1 MAKIAKIKAASSAA
15 APAAPAAPGA
25 PAAPPAPKTVT
36 YSYSNSI
43 GKNIKAIQNPTVA
56 PGTVK
61 SCVSIS
67 KSITNGLTY
76 ERKLFHLVI
85 FILNENHI
93 FCIIQFLRRIILTFC

>member
-15 APAAPAAPGA
+15 APAAPAAQGA

-61 SCVSIS
+61 SRKILPMSESIL
-67 KSITNGLTY
+67 KGLTC
-76 ERKLFHLVI
+76 ER
-85 FILNENHI
+85 
-93 FCIIQFLRRIILTFC
+93 